1 MPIKEWMEAH
11 PKAITFKCDCGATVN
26 LRIWVENLRIVF
38 YARCWKCN
46 KEMTLQESTILVDN
60 ASFDIVDYLIEH
72 FKREFNKDEKPKFIR
87 VVK

>member
-11 PKAITFKCDCGATVN
+11 PKGITFKCSCGATVN
-26 LRIWVENLRIVF
+26 LQIWVEDFRLVF

-46 KEMTLQESTILVDN
+46 KELTHYEHTMIVDS
-60 ASFDIVDYLIEH
+60 AMFDIIDYLIED
-72 FKREFNKDEKPKFIR
+72 FKKKFNKDEKPKMIR